1 MTRISIDADGP
12 PNEVI
17 DDRAT
22 KALADDTDDT
32 DDDIDDEELL
42 SSPIGLAHATRD
54 ASPLASPSKRAREG
68 MEPARD
74 DDAARS
80 VRARACEA
88 GDARGVVDVIDL
100 VETDDDDDDDD
111 DDDVGK
117 ASPREETIRRPPAPY
132 EEEAR
137 MILAQE
143 LADIR
148 AAAAARASAAATVAS
163 TSTQRAPCVGS
174 AKTMF
179 FEITAVLDDS
189 LNTDVGYGKAVKN
202 AFEAGTT
209 DGKSVAIMHVFENLP
224 LKSSITWRYHQPST
238 DPVGRDDSSARSAE
252 YTALLLSAP
261 EFVTLLEN
269 DHAKFHVMM
278 KDFRRVNR
286 EPNHKLCVIVNGFHD
301 YCVQRERKEA
311 YKGLNAFRQ
320 RDFDF
325 SLATI
330 CAQYQ
335 NVALVSLPRMVSSID
350 HVVTLHKNLAAS
362 RYEPKKTLL
371 DIVGGK
377 TTARFDDGISRGAG
391 GGERRKDKT
400 SADIFF
406 AALMKIPGVSESI
419 ARGIVQQH
427 RTMMDLMN
435 IYADPTASDSYKKTL
450 LADVLAVASTGKGQ
464 PRRIGPVVSERLYNI
479 FRPWPQHDGG
489 GSIFSRH

>member
-12 PNEVI
+12 PNEVV

-42 SSPIGLAHATRD
+42 SPIGLAHASQD

-68 MEPARD
+68 MESLRD
-74 DDAARS
+74 DSAARS
-80 VRARACEA
+80 VRARAGEA
-88 GDARGVVDVIDL
+88 GDARVDVIDL
-100 VETDDDDDDDD
+100 IEIEDEDE
-111 DDDVGK
+111 VGR
-117 ASPREETIRRPPAPY
+117 ASPREETVRRPPAPY

-137 MILAQE
+137 RILAQE

-179 FEITAVLDDS
+179 SEITAVLDDS

-224 LKSSITWRYHQPST
+224 LKSSITWRYHQPSS

-269 DHAKFHVMM
+269 DHAKFHVMV
-278 KDFRRVNR
+278 KDFKRVNR

-330 CAQYQ
+330 FAQYQ
-335 NVALVSLPRMVSSID
+335 NVVLVNLPRMVSSID

-406 AALMKIPGVSESI
+406 AALMKIPGVSESV
-419 ARGIVQQH
+419 ARAIVQQH

-435 IYADPTASDSYKKTL
+435 IYGDPTASDSYKKSL
-450 LADVLAVASTGKGQ
+450 LADVLAVSSTGKGQ

-479 FRPWPQHDGG
+479 FRPWPQNDGG

>member
-12 PNEVI
+12 PNEVV

-42 SSPIGLAHATRD
+42 SPIGLAHASQD

-68 MEPARD
+68 MESLRD
-74 DDAARS
+74 DSAARS
-80 VRARACEA
+80 VRARAGEA
-88 GDARGVVDVIDL
+88 GDARVDVIDL
-100 VETDDDDDDDD
+100 IEIEDEDE
-111 DDDVGK
+111 VGR
-117 ASPREETIRRPPAPY
+117 ASPREETVRRPPAPY

-137 MILAQE
+137 RILAQE

-179 FEITAVLDDS
+179 SEITAVLDDS

-224 LKSSITWRYHQPST
+224 LKSSITWRYHQPSS

-269 DHAKFHVMM
+269 DHAKFHVMV
-278 KDFRRVNR
+278 KDFKRVNR

-330 CAQYQ
+330 FAQYQ
-335 NVALVSLPRMVSSID
+335 NIVLVNLPRMVSSID

-406 AALMKIPGVSESI
+406 AALMKIPGVSESV
-419 ARGIVQQH
+419 ARAIVQQH

-435 IYADPTASDSYKKTL
+435 IYGDPTASDSYKKSL
-450 LADVLAVASTGKGQ
+450 LADVLAVSSTGKGQ

-479 FRPWPQHDGG
+479 FRPWPQNDGG